1 MLKSTGRKMGK
12 GALILAMSVMLSGCA
27 NSPVEGDD
35 PVILEQEE
43 QTNYTLVAVTVTDV
57 LQTHRISCEY
67 RQVNDEK
74 LSFELD
80 NKEIA
85 KIYVE
90 KGDTVVK
97 GQLLAELVTESID
110 TDIENL
116 QYQIKHNQ
124 LLLKHVNESQD
135 MDIRMLNQ
143 QYAANEETEESKKA
157 KEEALA
163 AVRRQYRYQIEDYQD
178 DLEVENMR
186 LKNLQAEKAKAY
198 LYAGMDG
205 TVSYLKEGLEGSY
218 SKAGEVIL
226 KVIDD
231 SHSVFVSKETEYQD
245 YFPDQKTFEMVISV
259 GKGAGTYEL
268 VPYQRDAW
276 GEEMYFTLAD
286 ENEEI
291 ELEVG
296 RTGNVTLKL
305 DERNQV
311 LAVPSDAVHEADKK
325 SYVYVLGNG
334 GVREV
339 QWISTGLHGDSYVEI
354 TDGLKEGDKVIL
366 K

>member
-1 MLKSTGRKMGK
+1 MMKRTGRKMGK
-12 GALILAMSVMLSGCA
+12 GALALAMAVMLSGCA
-27 NSPVEGDD
+27 HGAVESDD
-35 PVILEQEE
+35 PVIIEQEE
-43 QTNYTLVAVTVTDV
+43 QTNYTLVAVTVADV
-57 LQTHRISCEY
+57 LQTQRISLEY

-80 NKEIA
+80 SKEIA

-90 KGDTVVK
+90 KGDTVVR

-110 TDIENL
+110 SEIENL

-124 LLLKHVNESQD
+124 LLLGHVKENQD

-143 QYAANEETEESKKA
+143 QYAANGETAESKKA
-157 KEEALA
+157 KDDALA
-163 AVRRQYRYQIEDYQD
+163 AIRRQYRYQIEDYQD
-178 DLEVENMR
+178 ALEVENMR

-205 TVSYLKEGLEGSY
+205 TVSYLKDGLEGAY

-231 SHSVFVSKETEYQD
+231 SHSVFVSKETDYRD
-245 YFPDQKTFEMVISV
+245 YFPDQKSFEMVISL

-268 VPYQRDAW
+268 VPYQRETW

-286 ENEEI
+286 ENEET
-291 ELEVG
+291 ELDVG
-296 RTGNVTLKL
+296 STGYVMLNLA
-305 DERNQV
+305 ERNQV
-311 LAVPSDAVHEADKK
+311 LAVPGDAVHEADKK
-325 SYVYVLGNG
+325 SYVYVLGDG